1 MTTYCRIPLAWL
13 DILPQGT
20 LLKVQTPLSI
30 KYMKMHYG
38 MKQFTTIVTLATGGL
53 ANNMASFVNE
63 REEFL
68 GIILH
73 YFYYYGMSSEL
84 SP

>member
-13 DILPQGT
+13 DILPQGA
-20 LLKVQTPLSI
+20 LLKVQTPLRI
-30 KYMKMHYG
+30 KHMKMHNG
-38 MKQFTTIVTLATGGL
+38 MKQLTAIVTLATGGL
-53 ANNMASFVNE
+53 AYNVTGLVDE
-63 REEFL
+63 RKEFL